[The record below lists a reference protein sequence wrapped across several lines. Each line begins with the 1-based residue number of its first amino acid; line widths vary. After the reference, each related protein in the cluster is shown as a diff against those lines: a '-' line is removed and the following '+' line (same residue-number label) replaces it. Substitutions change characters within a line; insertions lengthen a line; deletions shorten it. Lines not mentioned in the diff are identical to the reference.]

1 MKKYSV
7 PILMIW
13 LLLSMLAGCG
23 KAPGASEETAAE
35 AKESGKPLHVVTT
48 ILPEYDWVLA
58 LTQDVAPDALEVTL
72 LVDDGVDLHSF
83 QPAAKDI
90 MDISTCDLF
99 IYVGGESDGWV
110 DDALKGAVNQDMV
123 VISLLEV
130 LGDQAKEEEL
140 KEGMDTRGEEDEA
153 EYDEHVWLS
162 LRNTALFCEVITK
175 ALAQLD
181 YDNAAIYEKNLSAY
195 QEKLSALDT
204 SYEEAVSAANVKTL
218 LFGDRFPF
226 RYLIDDY
233 GLDYYAAFAGCSAET
248 EASFETVTFLAR
260 KVDELS
266 LHSVMVIE
274 GSDHRIAETIIQNT
288 KAKDQT
294 ILTLNSMQ
302 SVTAQDREAGV
313 TYLGI
318 MEENL
323 SVLREAL
330 RSVS

>member
-1 MKKYSV
+1 
-7 PILMIW
+7 MIW

-153 EYDEHVWLS
+153 EYIENPFDIKIETDE
-162 LRNTALFCEVITK
+162 NTINVDKVYRRKPK
-175 ALAQLD
+175 APSKKMETD
-181 YDNAAIYEKNLSAY
+181 G
-195 QEKLSALDT
+195 
-204 SYEEAVSAANVKTL
+204 
-218 LFGDRFPF
+218 FGL
-226 RYLIDDY
+226 LIDSDKDSLY
-233 GLDYYAAFAGCSAET
+233 KQGGHRYMCREDAGAGT
-248 EASFETVTFLAR
+248 Y
-260 KVDELS
+260 
-266 LHSVMVIE
+266 
-274 GSDHRIAETIIQNT
+274 NT
-288 KAKDQT
+288 
-294 ILTLNSMQ
+294 
-302 SVTAQDREAGV
+302 
-313 TYLGI
+313 
-318 MEENL
+318 
-323 SVLREAL
+323 
-330 RSVS
+330 